1 MVLPVNFLCNTRHL
15 LVLHHASVELLALK
29 VEKRINLIDLRQL
42 LAFIAIQSYDKIFE
56 LFGIVQQV
64 LPVLKPILMLLR
76 TC

>member
-42 LAFIAIQSYDKIFE
+42 LAFIAIQSYNKIFE
-56 LFGIVQQV
+56 LFGIV
-64 LPVLKPILMLLR
+64 
-76 TC
+76 